1 MTVKERP
8 RFFSSCVCYIPY
20 VVFKGDRIMVNN
32 RRQLPAEGEDVWETR
47 RQKWPDSL
55 SDLEIGGCEKSE
67 GSRSTPLEWFA
78 ALWVTWGYWHL
89 GEAKGSPKSCSLTLL
104 QSSLLLSGIHSL
116 FKVINN
122 QNPELNMFFKNS
134 MALVKG
140 GAVTNTGLLSSAWI
154 TSSLLSQRRRPIISL
169 LAKSISLQLSAT
181 ESHNSVFTNSPN
193 PA

>member
-1 MTVKERP
+1 
-8 RFFSSCVCYIPY
+8 
-20 VVFKGDRIMVNN
+20 MVNN

-134 MALVKG
+134 MALAERWCSHKHRTSVLSMNHELTP
-140 GAVTNTGLLSSAWI
+140 VTEEEAHHFLACQVHFTTVVSNWI
-154 TSSLLSQRRRPIISL
+154 LQFCFYKLSQPSL
-169 LAKSISLQLSAT
+169 KGYLNYLTSFCIYLGQFA
-181 ESHNSVFTNSPN
+181 N
-193 PA
+193 PEFAGI